1 MNNKVLKEILIIAL
15 LCVVVIFCLGILF
28 YDAMSVESENIESIT
43 YATSQN
49 VSGVLT
55 EIQSNSGVDIKN
67 QDSSSLL
74 KSYSIGK
81 DELDI
86 YASDKSYESGKKDP
100 FAEYS
105 DTIEEVVTTTTRGGV
120 TNPSQTGN
128 PVNTTEAKK
137 EEITNTLKNGTANTV
152 KNTVKNEVAKDKV
165 ENKTVSSSTV
175 GTFFENK
182 NSK

>member
-1 MNNKVLKEILIIAL
+1 MNNKILKEILIIAL
-15 LCVVVIFCLGILF
+15 LCVVVLFCLGILF
-28 YDAMSVESENIESIT
+28 YDTMAVDDKNIESVSYT
-43 YATSQN
+43 TSQN
-49 VSGVLT
+49 VNDVLT

-81 DELDI
+81 EELEI

-105 DTIEEVVTTTTRGGV
+105 ETIDQVVTTTTRGG
-120 TNPSQTGN
+120 TTSPSQAGN
-128 PVNTTEAKK
+128 PVSTTENKK
-137 EEITNTLKNGTANTV
+137 DEITEVLKNGVTNTV
-152 KNTVKNEVAKDKV
+152 QNEVAKEKV